1 MIAIGR
7 NYWLDSASF
16 PATTPGP
23 LPARADVVVVGAG
36 FTGLSA
42 AFELASHGARVVVL
56 EARSTAWGASSRNGG
71 MVLPGLKVA
80 TSVLRSRYGLPAAQ
94 RMYAAALASVEHS
107 AALIRTHGI
116 ACDFARCGHL
126 EVACTSSQFARYA
139 HLVDDLA
146 RDFDSRLRIIPPD
159 ELASEIGSRSY
170 AGGIVDERSA
180 GLHPARYA
188 AGLARTAMA
197 AGAAIYEHTPV
208 TRIRPASRDGT
219 TGYEVVAQQ
228 QSPVPNPQPP
238 VPSPKSRVFAPE
250 VVIATGAYTNGAAP
264 MLRRRIIPIGSFII
278 ATEPLPGDLA
288 RELSPRNRM
297 IFDSRHFLHYYRLT
311 PDRRMLFGGR
321 AAFFPA
327 TDRTIA
333 RSAAILHR
341 DLVSVFPQ
349 LAATNV
355 AYAWG
360 GTLDFCFD
368 TMPHVA
374 RVGGMFAAAGF
385 AGHGVAMATY
395 AGALIAAQL
404 RGAPMDN
411 PFADIPFRGAPPGLH
426 AAVKWGLPLI
436 AAWYKLQ
443 DWTGR

>member
-1 MIAIGR
+1 MTAIGR

-23 LPARADVVVVGAG
+23 PPARADVIVVGAG

-42 AFELASHGARVVVL
+42 AYELASHGARVVVL
-56 EARSTAWGASSRNGG
+56 EARNTAWGASSRNGG
-71 MVLPGLKVA
+71 MVLPGLKIG
-80 TSVLRSRYGLPAAQ
+80 TGVLGSRYGLPVAR
-94 RMYAAALASVEHS
+94 RMYAAALASVEYT
-107 AALIRTHGI
+107 AALIGAHDI
-116 ACDFARCGHL
+116 ECDFARRGHL
-126 EVACTSSQFARYA
+126 EVACTPSQFARYA
-139 HLVDDLA
+139 RLVDDLA
-146 RDFDSRLRIIPPD
+146 RDFDSRLRIVPPD
-159 ELASEIGSRSY
+159 ALASEIGSRSY

-188 AGLARTAMA
+188 AGLARTALA
-197 AGAAIYEHTPV
+197 AGAALYEQTSV
-208 TRIRPASRDGT
+208 TQIRPSSRDGA
-219 TGYEVVAQQ
+219 TGYEVVTDRG
-228 QSPVPNPQPP
+228 SMW
-238 VPSPKSRVFAPE
+238 APE
-250 VVIATGAYTNGAAP
+250 VVLATGAYTTGAIPA
-264 MLRRRIIPIGSFII
+264 LRRRIIPIGSFII
-278 ATEPLPGDLA
+278 ATEQLPETLA

-333 RSAAILHR
+333 RSAAILRR

-349 LAATNV
+349 LSATNV

-395 AGALIAAQL
+395 AGALIAGEL

-411 PFADIPFRGAPPGLH
+411 PFAGIPFRGAPPGLR

-443 DWTGR
+443 DWTAH

>member
-1 MIAIGR
+1 MIAVGR

-23 LPARADVVVVGAG
+23 PPARADVIIVGAG
-36 FTGLSA
+36 FAGLSA
-42 AFELASHGARVVVL
+42 AYELASHGSRVVVL

-80 TSVLRSRYGLPAAQ
+80 TGVLRSRYGLPAAQ
-94 RMYAAALASVEHS
+94 RMYAATLASVEHT
-107 AALIRTHGI
+107 AALIRTHDI

-126 EVACTSSQFARYA
+126 EVACTPSQFARYA
-139 HLVDDLA
+139 RLADDLA
-146 RDFDSRLRIIPPD
+146 RDFDSRIRIIPPN

-170 AGGIVDERSA
+170 AGGIVDDRSA

-208 TRIRPASRDGT
+208 TRIRPASRDGA
-219 TGYEVVAQQ
+219 TGYEVITRR
-228 QSPVPNPQPP
+228 SPI
-238 VPSPKSRVFAPE
+238 FAPE
-250 VVIATGAYTNGAAP
+250 VVIATGAYTNGAIPA
-264 MLRRRIIPIGSFII
+264 LRRRIIAIGSFII
-278 ATEPLPGDLA
+278 ATDQLPEGLA

-327 TDRTIA
+327 SDRTIA
-333 RSAAILHR
+333 RSAAILGR

-349 LAATNV
+349 LATTTV
-355 AYAWG
+355 GYAWG

-374 RVGGMFAAAGF
+374 RIGGMFAAAGF

-411 PFADIPFRGAPPGLH
+411 PFAGIPFRAAPPGLH

-443 DWTGR
+443 DWAGR

>member
-16 PATTPGP
+16 PATTPGSP
-23 LPARADVVVVGAG
+23 PARADVVVVGAG

-42 AFELASHGARVVVL
+42 AYELASHGARVVVL

-71 MVLPGLKVA
+71 MVLPGLKIGIG
-80 TSVLRSRYGLPAAQ
+80 VLRSRYGLPAAQ
-94 RMYAAALASVEHS
+94 RMYAAALASVEHTV
-107 AALIRTHGI
+107 ALIRTREI
-116 ACDFARCGHL
+116 ACDFSRCGHL
-126 EVACTSSQFARYA
+126 EVACTPAQFARYA
-139 HLVDDLA
+139 ALAHGLA
-146 RDFDSRLRIIPPD
+146 RDFDSHLRIIPPD
-159 ELASEIGSRSY
+159 ELASEIGSQSY
-170 AGGIVDERSA
+170 AGGIVDDRSA

-188 AGLARTAMA
+188 AGLARAAMA
-197 AGAAIYEHTPV
+197 AGAAIHEHTPV
-208 TRIRPASRDGT
+208 TRIGRASRDGAA
-219 TGYEVVAQQ
+219 GYEVVM
-228 QSPVPNPQPP
+228 PHGRIV
-238 VPSPKSRVFAPE
+238 APE

-264 MLRRRIIPIGSFII
+264 ALRRRIIPIGSFII
-278 ATEPLPGDLA
+278 ATEPLPERLA
-288 RELSPRNRM
+288 QELSPRNRM

-333 RSAAILHR
+333 RSAAILRR

-349 LAATNV
+349 LSATNI

-404 RGAPMDN
+404 RGTPMDN
-411 PFADIPFRGAPPGLH
+411 PFAEIPFRGAPPGLH

-443 DWTGR
+443 DWAGR

>member
-23 LPARADVVVVGAG
+23 PPARADVVVVGAG

-42 AFELASHGARVVVL
+42 AYELASHGAHVVVL

-80 TSVLRSRYGLPAAQ
+80 TGVLRSRYGLPAAQ
-94 RMYAAALASVEHS
+94 RMYAAALASVEHT
-107 AALIRTHGI
+107 AALIGAHDI
-116 ACDFARCGHL
+116 ACDFARSGHL
-126 EVACTSSQFARYA
+126 EVACTPSQFARYA
-139 HLVDDLA
+139 HLADDLA
-146 RDFDSRLRIIPPD
+146 RDFDSRLRIIPPN
-159 ELASEIGSRSY
+159 ELASEIGSRRY
-170 AGGIVDERSA
+170 AGGIVDDRSA

-188 AGLARTAMA
+188 AGLAHTAIA
-197 AGAAIYEHTPV
+197 AGAAIFEHTPV
-208 TRIRPASRDGT
+208 TRIASAARDGT
-219 TGYEVVAQQ
+219 AGYEVVTP
-228 QSPVPNPQPP
+228 QS
-238 VPSPKSRVFAPE
+238 RTFAPE
-250 VVIATGAYTNGAAP
+250 VVIATGAYTNGALPA
-264 MLRRRIIPIGSFII
+264 LRRRIIPIGSFII
-278 ATEPLPGDLA
+278 ATGVLPDALA
-288 RELSPRNRM
+288 HELSPRNRM

-333 RSAAILHR
+333 RSAAILRR

-349 LAATNV
+349 LSATNV
-355 AYAWG
+355 EYAWG

-374 RVGGMFAAAGF
+374 RVGGMLSAAGF

-404 RGAPMDN
+404 RGTPMDN
-411 PFADIPFRGAPPGLH
+411 PFAEIPFRAAPPGLH

-443 DWTGR
+443 DWAGR

>member
-1 MIAIGR
+1 MIAAGR

-16 PATTPGP
+16 PATPPGP
-23 LPARADVVVVGAG
+23 PPARADVIVVGAG

-42 AFELASHGARVVVL
+42 AYELASHGARVVVL

-71 MVLPGLKVA
+71 MVLPGLKVGA
-80 TSVLRSRYGLPAAQ
+80 GVLRSRYGLPAAQ
-94 RMYAAALASVEHS
+94 RMYAAALASVEHT
-107 AALIRTHGI
+107 AALIRTHDI

-126 EVACTSSQFARYA
+126 EVACTPSQFARYT

-146 RDFDSRLRIIPPD
+146 RDFDSRLRIIPPS
-159 ELASEIGSRSY
+159 ELANEIGSRSY
-170 AGGIVDERSA
+170 AGGIVDDRSA

-197 AGAAIYEHTPV
+197 AGAAIYEQTPV
-208 TRIRPASRDGT
+208 TRIGQSSRDGAA
-219 TGYEVVAQQ
+219 GYEVVT
-228 QSPVPNPQPP
+228 PQGTI
-238 VPSPKSRVFAPE
+238 FAPE
-250 VVIATGAYTNGAAP
+250 VAIATGAYTNGAIPAV
-264 MLRRRIIPIGSFII
+264 RRRIIPIGSFII
-278 ATEPLPGDLA
+278 ATEQLPEGLA

-333 RSAAILHR
+333 RSAAILHH

-349 LAATNV
+349 LSATNV

-368 TMPHVA
+368 TMPHIA

-395 AGALIAAQL
+395 AGAIIAGEL
-404 RGAPMDN
+404 GGAPRDN
-411 PFADIPFRGAPPGLH
+411 PFAEIPFRGGPPGMH

-436 AAWYKLQ
+436 AACYKLQ
-443 DWTGR
+443 DWAGR

>member
-1 MIAIGR
+1 MIAVGR

-23 LPARADVVVVGAG
+23 PPARADVVVVGAG

-42 AFELASHGARVVVL
+42 AYELAAHGAQVVVL

-94 RMYAAALASVEHS
+94 RMYAAALAAVEHTD
-107 AALIRTHGI
+107 ALIRTHGI

-126 EVACTSSQFARYA
+126 EVACTPSQFERYGRLA
-139 HLVDDLA
+139 DDLA
-146 RDFDSRLRIIPPD
+146 RDFDSRLRIITPD

-170 AGGIVDERSA
+170 AGGIVDDRSA

-188 AGLARTAMA
+188 AGLARTAMG

-208 TRIRPASRDGT
+208 TRIGPASRDGA
-219 TGYEVVAQQ
+219 TGYEVVTRQTTI
-228 QSPVPNPQPP
+228 
-238 VPSPKSRVFAPE
+238 FAPD
-250 VVIATGAYTNGAAP
+250 VVIATGAYTNGAVPA
-264 MLRRRIIPIGSFII
+264 LRRRIIPIGSFII
-278 ATEPLPGDLA
+278 ATGQLPEGLA

-349 LAATNV
+349 LAATDIG
-355 AYAWG
+355 YAWG

-374 RVGGMFAAAGF
+374 RIGGMLAAAGF

-404 RGAPMDN
+404 RGTPMDN
-411 PFADIPFRGAPPGLH
+411 PFAEIPFRGAPPALH
-426 AAVKWGLPLI
+426 AAVSWGLPLI

-443 DWTGR
+443 DWAGR

>member
-1 MIAIGR
+1 MNAVGR
-7 NYWLDSASF
+7 NYWLDSVSF
-16 PATTPGP
+16 PATTTGP
-23 LPARADVVVVGAG
+23 PPARTDVIVVGAG

-42 AFELASHGARVVVL
+42 AYELASHGAQAVVL

-80 TSVLRSRYGLPAAQ
+80 TRVLRSRYGLPVAQ
-94 RMYAAALASVEHS
+94 RMYAATLASVEHT
-107 AALIRTHGI
+107 ATLIRTHDI

-126 EVACTSSQFARYA
+126 EVACTPTQFARYA
-139 HLVDDLA
+139 PLADDLA
-146 RDFDSRLRIIPPD
+146 RDFDARLRIIPPN

-170 AGGIVDERSA
+170 AGGIVYDRSA

-208 TRIRPASRDGT
+208 TRIRPASREGA
-219 TGYEVVAQQ
+219 TGYEVITRR
-228 QSPVPNPQPP
+228 SPI
-238 VPSPKSRVFAPE
+238 FAPE
-250 VVIATGAYTNGAAP
+250 VVIATGAYTDGAIPA
-264 MLRRRIIPIGSFII
+264 LRRRIIPIGSFII
-278 ATEPLPGDLA
+278 ATDPLPEALA

-297 IFDSRHFLHYYRLT
+297 IFDSQHFLHYYRLT
-311 PDRRMLFGGR
+311 PDHRMLFGGR

-333 RSAAILHR
+333 RSAAILRR

-349 LAATNV
+349 LAATNIG
-355 AYAWG
+355 YAWG

-368 TMPHVA
+368 TMPHIT

-404 RGAPMDN
+404 RGVPMDN
-411 PFADIPFRGAPPGLH
+411 PFAEIPFRTAPAGLH

-443 DWTGR
+443 DWAGR